1 MYKEV
6 LRFAEATRR
15 RKWRRT
21 RQRVVGA
28 QTLCRRAKGRALM
41 GLLETFLKTSKIVF
55 GTKHPVSIKTI
66 PLIV

>member
-15 RKWRRT
+15 RKWRRI
-21 RQRVVGA
+21 RQRVVRA
-28 QTLCRRAKGRALM
+28 RTLDRRAKGRAL
-41 GLLETFLKTSKIVF
+41 GLSEPFLKTSNFVF

>member
-28 QTLCRRAKGRALM
+28 QTLCRRAKGRAL
-41 GLLETFLKTSKIVF
+41 GLLETFLKTSNFVF

>member
-28 QTLCRRAKGRALM
+28 RTLDRRANGRAL
-41 GLLETFLKTSKIVF
+41 GLLETFFKMSNFFF